1 MTVYAVTYHYVADDE
16 AISAHRPAHR
26 AYLTALLEAG
36 TLLTAGPTAGRSTPS
51 ALLIFEADS
60 VADVEKLLDADPF
73 SLEGIVTGREIY
85 EWNVVLGSVGGGSG
99 Q

>member
-1 MTVYAVTYHYVADDE
+1 MTIYAVTYHYVSDSE
-16 AISAHRPAHR
+16 AMSTHRPAHR
-26 AYLTALLEAG
+26 AYLTALLG
-36 TLLTAGPTAGRSTPS
+36 GGGLLTAGPTAGRSTPS

-60 VADVEKLLDADPF
+60 VEEVEKLLDADPF

>member
-1 MTVYAVTYHYVADDE
+1 MTVYAVTYHYVADSE

-26 AYLTALLEAG
+26 AYLTGLLG
-36 TLLTAGPTAGRSTPS
+36 GGGLLTAGPTAGRSTPS

-60 VADVEKLLDADPF
+60 VEDVEKLLDADPF

>member
-1 MTVYAVTYHYVADDE
+1 
-16 AISAHRPAHR
+16 
-26 AYLTALLEAG
+26 
-36 TLLTAGPTAGRSTPS
+36 
-51 ALLIFEADS
+51 LIFEADS
-60 VADVEKLLDADPF
+60 VEDVEKLLDADPF